1 MAIVKSS
8 RAPQPISVSP
18 MRAVRLGQCDALNRW
33 LALADMKTA
42 PELFIRTPLPDD
54 QAMCE
59 IYVSVIEPSRWTP
72 SPVYRLTLAAYHP
85 FVAITN
91 DMDLARY
98 VGSPDHADAPL
109 WVRRLPPQTLLRFP
123 QPLEFVAK
131 LVGGMT
137 NIRVSAMMNDP
148 VDARRM
154 IHWSRAALAIT
165 EVLARTN
172 RAPKSIPR
180 RRVHRIFTPL
190 TAMTIFPPPMAL
202 NLQNPLSRVPISID
216 VQAEALQ
223 ALGDKDPDVKIHS
236 NVVETV
242 PVQTADVSV
251 DTQTLVAGAT
261 DAHATMIAD
270 VSADMKTSALVP
282 EAADDEDVTMMIAEI
297 RAAWELE
304 EETKNLL
311 FPESKPR
318 RNFVVRPHLG
328 RLTIRK

>member
-18 MRAVRLGQCDALNRW
+18 MRAVRLGQCDTLNRW

-137 NIRVSAMMNDP
+137 NIRVSTMMNDP
-148 VDARRM
+148 VDARCM

-172 RAPKSIPR
+172 RAPKSI
-180 RRVHRIFTPL
+180 FTPL
-190 TAMTIFPPPMAL
+190 TAITIFPPPMAL

-261 DAHATMIAD
+261 DVHATMIAD

-282 EAADDEDVTMMIAEI
+282 EAADNEDVTMDLGLYSSFWACGDRFGGMDQPCTE
-297 RAAWELE
+297 AAGGSFWLP
-304 EETKNLL
+304 LA
-311 FPESKPR
+311 
-318 RNFVVRPHLG
+318 
-328 RLTIRK
+328 